1 MQARQSWTIQMWEG
15 STWVT
20 SMEFLGQFP
29 QLIVYGLISGSIIGL
44 GAIGLS
50 LTYGILNFANF
61 AHGDVMA
68 LGAFLALALLG
79 LTKSLGIPA
88 HSFGPLSFGLPMV
101 IALVFSM
108 GLTAI
113 AAILID
119 RILYRR
125 FRGSGPIVL
134 LISSVGMAFIL
145 RNIIQ
150 FIWSPLP
157 SYYIKEIQ
165 ISKPFLG
172 IRVKPDEIFIIIFTA
187 VAAYLLHLFL
197 TGTKMGKAMRATSD
211 NAELARV
218 TGIDTERVILWTW
231 GIGAALAAAGG
242 VLAGIED
249 KFITPEL
256 GWQLLLYIFAA
267 VILGGIGSPHGA
279 LLGGMVIGLSTEMST
294 GFISTAYKPAV
305 AFVIMVIML
314 LFRPTGLIR
323 SK

>member
-1 MQARQSWTIQMWEG
+1 
-15 STWVT
+15 
-20 SMEFLGQFP
+20 MEVFQHVP
-29 QLIVYGLISGSIIGL
+29 QLIVYGLISGSIITL

-68 LGAFLALALLG
+68 LGAFLALVFLG
-79 LTKSLGIPA
+79 LAQSLGVPA
-88 HSFGPLSFGLPMV
+88 GPFGALSFGLPMV
-101 IALVFSM
+101 IALVCAM

-119 RILYRR
+119 RILYKR
-125 FRGSGPIVL
+125 FREASAMVL
-134 LISSVGMAFIL
+134 VISSVGVAFVL

-157 SYYIKEIQ
+157 SYYFEKIQ

-172 IRVKPDEIFIIIFTA
+172 IRIKPDEIFIIIFT
-187 VAAYLLHLFL
+187 VAAVYLLHIFL
-197 TGTKMGKAMRATSD
+197 TRTKMGKAMRATSD
-211 NAELARV
+211 NAELAKV
-218 TGIDTERVILWTW
+218 TGIDTERVVLWTW
-231 GIGAALAAAGG
+231 GIGAALAASGG
-242 VLAGIED
+242 VMAGIEG

-267 VILGGIGSPHGA
+267 VILGGIGSPYGA
-279 LLGGMVIGLSTEMST
+279 LLGGTVIGLSTEVST
-294 GFISTAYKPAV
+294 AFINTAYKPAV

-323 SK
+323 RK

>member
-1 MQARQSWTIQMWEG
+1 M
-15 STWVT
+15 
-20 SMEFLGQFP
+20 
-29 QLIVYGLISGSIIGL
+29 IVYGLISGSIITL

-68 LGAFLALALLG
+68 LGAFLALVFLG
-79 LTKSLGIPA
+79 LTKSLGVPTF
-88 HSFGPLSFGLPMV
+88 SFGPLSFGLPMV
-101 IALVFSM
+101 IALVCSM
-108 GLTAI
+108 ALTAV

-119 RILYRR
+119 RTLYRR
-125 FRGSGPIVL
+125 FREAGSIVL
-134 LISSVGMAFIL
+134 LIASVGVAFVL
-145 RNIIQ
+145 RNAMQ

-165 ISKPFLG
+165 ISKRYFG
-172 IRVKPDEIFIIIFTA
+172 IRIKPDEVFIILFTA
-187 VAAYLLHLFL
+187 TAVYLLHLFL
-197 TGTKMGKAMRATSD
+197 TRTKMGKAMRATSD
-211 NAELARV
+211 NVELAKV
-218 TGIDTERVILWTW
+218 TGIDTERVVLWTW
-231 GIGAALAAAGG
+231 GIGAALAASGG

-267 VILGGIGSPHGA
+267 VILGGIGSPYGA
-279 LLGGMVIGLSTEMST
+279 LLGGTVIGLSTEIST
-294 GFISTAYKPAV
+294 GFIDTAYKPAV

>member
-1 MQARQSWTIQMWEG
+1 
-15 STWVT
+15 
-20 SMEFLGQFP
+20 MELLGQLP
-29 QLIVYGLISGSIIGL
+29 QLIVYGLISGSIITL

-79 LTKSLGIPA
+79 LIRSLGLPTDP
-88 HSFGPLSFGLPMV
+88 FGPLSFGLPMV
-101 IALVFSM
+101 IALIGAM
-108 GLTAI
+108 GLTAV

-119 RILYRR
+119 RILYKR
-125 FRGSGPIVL
+125 FRESGPIIL
-134 LISSVGMAFIL
+134 LISSVGVAFVL
-145 RNIIQ
+145 RNIVQ

-157 SYYIKEIQ
+157 SYYIKKIQ
-165 ISKPFLG
+165 ISKPIFG
-172 IRVKPDEIFIIIFTA
+172 VRIKPDEIFIIIFTA
-187 VAAYLLHLFL
+187 VAVYVLHLFL
-197 TGTKMGKAMRATSD
+197 TRTKMGKAMRATSD

-218 TGIDTERVILWTW
+218 TGIDTERVVLWTW
-231 GIGAALAAAGG
+231 GIGAALAASGG

-256 GWQLLLYIFAA
+256 GWQLLLYMFAA
-267 VILGGIGSPHGA
+267 VILGGIGSPYGA
-279 LLGGMVIGLSTEMST
+279 LLGGIVIGFSTEIST

-314 LFRPTGLIR
+314 LFRPTGLVR
-323 SK
+323 TK

>member
-1 MQARQSWTIQMWEG
+1 
-15 STWVT
+15 
-20 SMEFLGQFP
+20 MEFLGQFP
-29 QLIVYGLISGSIIGL
+29 QLIVYGLISGSIITL
-44 GAIGLS
+44 GGIGLS
-50 LTYGILNFANF
+50 LTYGILRFANF

-68 LGAFLALALLG
+68 LGAFLALVVIG
-79 LTKSLGIPA
+79 FTRSLGIPA
-88 HSFGPLSFGLPMV
+88 QPFGPLSFGLPMV
-101 IALVFSM
+101 IALACSM

-119 RILYRR
+119 RILYKR
-125 FRGSGPIVL
+125 FREAGSIVL
-134 LISSVGMAFIL
+134 LIASVGMAFIL

-165 ISKPFLG
+165 ISKRFYG
-172 IRVKPDEIFIIIFTA
+172 IRIKPDEIFIIIFAAGA
-187 VAAYLLHLFL
+187 VYALHLFL
-197 TGTKMGKAMRATSD
+197 TRTKMGKAMRATSD

-218 TGIDTERVILWTW
+218 TGIDTERVVLWTW
-231 GIGAALAAAGG
+231 AIGAALAASGG

-267 VILGGIGSPHGA
+267 VILGGIGSPYGA
-279 LLGGMVIGLSTEMST
+279 LLGGAIIGLSTE
-294 GFISTAYKPAV
+294 ISTAFMSPAYKPAV
-305 AFVIMVIML
+305 AFVILVIML
-314 LFRPTGLIR
+314 LFRPTGLVR

>member
-1 MQARQSWTIQMWEG
+1 
-15 STWVT
+15 
-20 SMEFLGQFP
+20 MEVFQHVP
-29 QLIVYGLISGSIIGL
+29 QLIVYGLISGSIITL

-68 LGAFLALALLG
+68 LGAFLALVFLG
-79 LTKSLGIPA
+79 LAQSLGVPA
-88 HSFGPLSFGLPMV
+88 GPFGALSFGLPMV
-101 IALVFSM
+101 IALVCAM

-119 RILYRR
+119 RILYKR
-125 FRGSGPIVL
+125 FREASAMVL
-134 LISSVGMAFIL
+134 VISSVGVAFVL

-157 SYYIKEIQ
+157 SYYFEKIQ

-172 IRVKPDEIFIIIFTA
+172 IRIKPDEIFIIIFTA
-187 VAAYLLHLFL
+187 VAVYLLHIFL
-197 TGTKMGKAMRATSD
+197 TRTKMGKAMRATSD
-211 NAELARV
+211 NAELAKV
-218 TGIDTERVILWTW
+218 TGIDTERVVLWTW
-231 GIGAALAAAGG
+231 GIGAALAASGG
-242 VLAGIED
+242 VMAGIEG

-267 VILGGIGSPHGA
+267 VILGGIGSPYGA
-279 LLGGMVIGLSTEMST
+279 LLGGTVIGLSTEVST
-294 GFISTAYKPAV
+294 AFINTAYKPAV

-323 SK
+323 RK

>member
-1 MQARQSWTIQMWEG
+1 
-15 STWVT
+15 V
-20 SMEFLGQFP
+20 EFLGQFP
-29 QLIVYGLISGSIIGL
+29 QLIVYGLISGSIITL

-61 AHGDVMA
+61 SHGDVMA

-79 LTKSLGIPA
+79 LTKSLGISAP
-88 HSFGPLSFGLPMV
+88 SFGPLSFGLPMV
-101 IALVFSM
+101 IALVCSM
-108 GLTAI
+108 GLTAM

-125 FRGSGPIVL
+125 FRESGPIIL
-134 LISSVGMAFIL
+134 LIASVGVAFVL
-145 RNIIQ
+145 RNLIQ

-165 ISKPFLG
+165 ISKRFLG
-172 IRVKPDEIFIIIFTA
+172 VRIKPDEVFIIIFVA
-187 VAAYLLHLFL
+187 GAAYLLHLFL
-197 TGTKMGKAMRATSD
+197 TRTKMGKAMRATSD
-211 NAELARV
+211 NAELAKV
-218 TGIDTERVILWTW
+218 TGIDTERVVLWTW
-231 GIGAALAAAGG
+231 GIGAALAASGG

-267 VILGGIGSPHGA
+267 VILGGIGSPYGA
-279 LLGGMVIGLSTEMST
+279 LLGGAVIGLSTE
-294 GFISTAYKPAV
+294 ISTAFITAAYKPAV

-314 LFRPTGLIR
+314 LFRPTGLVR